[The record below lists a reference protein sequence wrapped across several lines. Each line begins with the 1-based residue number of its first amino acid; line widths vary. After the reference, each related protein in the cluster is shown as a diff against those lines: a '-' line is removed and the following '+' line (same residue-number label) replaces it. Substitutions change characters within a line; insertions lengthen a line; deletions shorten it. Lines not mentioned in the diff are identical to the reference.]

1 MKRFL
6 CTALFL
12 LLTRSLVHAQPVT
25 RFGQTT
31 HDFGNVSETDQVKY
45 DFEFSNAGDED
56 LMIEEVVASS
66 GRTKA
71 VASSNIVKPGE
82 KGFIRVIMD
91 LRGEK
96 GIFSKTIAVHTNDPI
111 IPVTTLSVKIT
122 VKDQI
127 HMAQYKAS
135 EIFAGECKGCHVDQ
149 GVGKRGWDLFKADCF
164 MCHNAGK
171 KTSLSTMSKKPAEEL
186 RRSIREGV
194 NNTLMPGFHI
204 EKGGP
209 LNDEE
214 ITSLIELIKS

>member
-12 LLTRSLVHAQPVT
+12 LLTQSLVHAQPVT

-91 LRGEK
+91 LRG
-96 GIFSKTIAVHTNDPI
+96 
-111 IPVTTLSVKIT
+111 VKIT

>member
-1 MKRFL
+1 MKSFL
-6 CTALFL
+6 LAAIFL
-12 LLTRSLVHAQPVT
+12 LLTQSLSHAQPVT
-25 RFGQTT
+25 RFGQIT
-31 HDFGNVSETDQVKY
+31 HDFGNVSETDEAKY

-56 LMIEEVVASS
+56 LMIEKVVASS

-82 KGFIRVIMD
+82 KAFIRVILD

-96 GIFSKTIAVHTNDPI
+96 GIFSRTIAVHTNDPI

-122 VKDQI
+122 VKDRI
-127 HMAQYKAS
+127 HMAQYKAA

-149 GVGKRGWDLFKADCF
+149 GVGKKGWDLFKADCF

-186 RRSIREGV
+186 FKSIREGV
-194 NNTLMPGFHI
+194 DNTLMPGFHLD
-204 EKGGP
+204 KGGP

-214 ITSLIELIKS
+214 IKSLIELIKS